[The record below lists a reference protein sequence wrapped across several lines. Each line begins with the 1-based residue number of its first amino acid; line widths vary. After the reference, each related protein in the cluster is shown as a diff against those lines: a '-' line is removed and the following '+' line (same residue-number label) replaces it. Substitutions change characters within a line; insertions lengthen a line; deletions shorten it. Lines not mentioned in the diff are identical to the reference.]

1 MSSTTSSK
9 TSLRIWIGGIILLG
23 VALVSILL
31 MIARHNKTY
40 ADDAKGRVEGEK
52 TGPVVEAVVAGA
64 PDKSAQIL
72 IEGEARPYQEVTLY
86 AKTSGYMS
94 KITVDKGDKVGAG
107 QLIATIVSPETDQ
120 AYLAAV
126 ADLENKKRVLARD
139 KQLLAKEY
147 IAPQDEQQTETDV
160 NVAEANVESLRQ
172 QQQYKNITA
181 PFSGTVTARFVDQG
195 ALIQTATSS
204 QTSAQPIVTVSEL
217 DRIRVYVYVEQA
229 IADYLQVGYPV
240 QISVLEKPN
249 QLIDGKITR
258 ISGELDPKTRMM
270 LVEVDLSNKDGQ
282 IIPGSYV
289 NVMIQQPSKGGVAHL
304 QVPSEA
310 IVIKDGKY
318 TIPVIQKDST
328 LRFQLVRLGDNDGT
342 KVIVLD
348 GIQKGD
354 LIGLNVGTSYD
365 NGQKVRVKL

>member
-9 TSLRIWIGGIILLG
+9 TSLRIWIGGIILVA
-23 VALVSILL
+23 VALVSIL
-31 MIARHNKTY
+31 MMMARHNKTF
-40 ADDAKGRVEGEK
+40 ADDSKSRIVAEK
-52 TGPVVEAVVAGA
+52 AGPVVNAMIAGA
-64 PDKSAQIL
+64 APKDKEIL

-94 KITVDKGDKVGAG
+94 KILVDKGDKVSAG
-107 QLIATIVSPETDQ
+107 QLLATIVSPETDQ

-126 ADLENKKRVLARD
+126 SDMENKKKILARD
-139 KQLLAKEY
+139 KTLLTKEY
-147 IAPQDEQQTETDV
+147 IAAQDEQQTETDV
-160 NVAEANVESLRQ
+160 SVAEANVESLRQ

-181 PFSGTVTARFVDQG
+181 PFNGTVTARYADPG
-195 ALIQTATSS
+195 ALIQAATSA

-217 DRIRVYVYVEQA
+217 DRIRVYIYVEQA
-229 IADYLQVGYPV
+229 IADYLKIGYPV
-240 QISVLEKPN
+240 HISLLEKPDMIIN
-249 QLIDGKITR
+249 GTITR
-258 ISGELDPKTRMM
+258 IAGELDPKTRMM
-270 LVEVDLSNKDGQ
+270 LVEIDLPNRDGQ
-282 IIPGSYV
+282 VIPGSYV
-289 NVMIQQPSKGGVAHL
+289 NVKIQQPSTNGNLL

-318 TIPVIQKDST
+318 TIPVIQADST
-328 LRFQLVRLGDNDGT
+328 LRYQLVKTGDNDGS
-342 KVIVLD
+342 KVTILE